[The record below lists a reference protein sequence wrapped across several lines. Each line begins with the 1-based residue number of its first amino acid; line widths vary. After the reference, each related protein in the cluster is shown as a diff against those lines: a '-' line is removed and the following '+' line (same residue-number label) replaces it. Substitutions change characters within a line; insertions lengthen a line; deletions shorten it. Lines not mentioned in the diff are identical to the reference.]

1 MLTELVFPDPQ
12 GYADL
17 ATLVRRA
24 KQADPGAA
32 VRLQASGGVLRAW
45 VGVLPGSGLLAD
57 GAAVGVRGIAL
68 AAPIT
73 GSTTQPSTT
82 QPSPTETSPTGPSTI
97 QPSTTERSNSG
108 ASTDLDLDLDLVCSA
123 AALLDRFA
131 RDGVGATSL
140 TLPTVSTYAA
150 WSGAL
155 PATGG
160 WASAGE
166 VSAADLIGAATSG
179 IAEIAEG
186 VGPAGTVAGARA
198 VEELRRRVWARPV
211 PARAV
216 EATGS
221 GLDRPAEAGAARGA
235 GVDRLVEPVGMRG
248 AEVDEPARNREAPS
262 AAVDVPAGAAFAA
275 YVLGFLP
282 DERAT
287 VRVWRNGR
295 WVRLQTQV
303 GHVVARP

>member
-1 MLTELVFPDPQ
+1 ELVFPDPQ

-68 AAPIT
+68 AAPIA
-73 GSTTQPSTT
+73 GSTT
-82 QPSPTETSPTGPSTI
+82 QPSPTETST
-97 QPSTTERSNSG
+97 
-108 ASTDLDLDLDLVCSA
+108 DLDLVCSA

-140 TLPTVSTYAA
+140 TLPTVSSYAA

-166 VSAADLIGAATSG
+166 VSAAELIGAATSG

-221 GLDRPAEAGAARGA
+221 GLDRLAEAGAARGG
-235 GVDRLVEPVGMRG
+235 GVERLVESAGMRG

>member
-82 QPSPTETSPTGPSTI
+82 ESSNTGAPI
-97 QPSTTERSNSG
+97 
-108 ASTDLDLDLDLVCSA
+108 DLDLDLVCSA

-166 VSAADLIGAATSG
+166 VTAADLIGAATSG

-221 GLDRPAEAGAARGA
+221 GLDRLAEAGAARGA
-235 GVDRLVEPVGMRG
+235 GVDGLVESAGMRG
-248 AEVDEPARNREAPS
+248 AEVDQPARNREAPS

>member
-1 MLTELVFPDPQ
+1 MLSELVFPDPQ

-68 AAPIT
+68 AAPIA
-73 GSTTQPSTT
+73 GSTT
-82 QPSPTETSPTGPSTI
+82 QPSPTETST
-97 QPSTTERSNSG
+97 
-108 ASTDLDLDLDLVCSA
+108 DLDLVCSA

-186 VGPAGTVAGARA
+186 VGPAGTEMCIRD
-198 VEELRRRVWARPV
+198 
-211 PARAV
+211 
-216 EATGS
+216 S
-221 GLDRPAEAGAARGA
+221 GG
-235 GVDRLVEPVGMRG
+235 
-248 AEVDEPARNREAPS
+248 
-262 AAVDVPAGAAFAA
+262 
-275 YVLGFLP
+275 
-282 DERAT
+282 
-287 VRVWRNGR
+287 
-295 WVRLQTQV
+295 
-303 GHVVARP
+303 

>member
-1 MLTELVFPDPQ
+1 MLSELVFPDPQ

-68 AAPIT
+68 AAPIA
-73 GSTTQPSTT
+73 GSTT
-82 QPSPTETSPTGPSTI
+82 QPSPTETST
-97 QPSTTERSNSG
+97 
-108 ASTDLDLDLDLVCSA
+108 DLDLVCSA

-166 VSAADLIGAATSG
+166 VTAADLIGAATSG

-221 GLDRPAEAGAARGA
+221 GLDRLAEAGAARGA
-235 GVDRLVEPVGMRG
+235 GVDGLVESAGMRG
-248 AEVDEPARNREAPS
+248 AEVDQPARNREAPS
-262 AAVDVPAGAAFAA
+262 AAVDIPAGAAFAA

>member
-1 MLTELVFPDPQ
+1 MLSELVFPDPQ

-68 AAPIT
+68 AAPIA
-73 GSTTQPSTT
+73 GSTT
-82 QPSPTETSPTGPSTI
+82 QPSPTETST
-97 QPSTTERSNSG
+97 
-108 ASTDLDLDLDLVCSA
+108 DLDLVCSA

-166 VSAADLIGAATSG
+166 VTAADLIGAATSG

-235 GVDRLVEPVGMRG
+235 GVDGLVESAGMRG
-248 AEVDEPARNREAPS
+248 AEVDQPARNREAPS
-262 AAVDVPAGAAFAA
+262 AAVDIPAGAAFAA

>member
-68 AAPIT
+68 AAPIA
-73 GSTTQPSTT
+73 GSTT
-82 QPSPTETSPTGPSTI
+82 QPSPTETST
-97 QPSTTERSNSG
+97 
-108 ASTDLDLDLDLVCSA
+108 DLDLVCSA

-166 VSAADLIGAATSG
+166 VTAADLIGAATSG

-221 GLDRPAEAGAARGA
+221 GLDRLAEAGAARGA
-235 GVDRLVEPVGMRG
+235 GVDGLVESAGMRG
-248 AEVDEPARNREAPS
+248 AEVDQPARNREAPS

>member
-68 AAPIT
+68 AAPIA
-73 GSTTQPSTT
+73 GSTT
-82 QPSPTETSPTGPSTI
+82 QPSPTETST
-97 QPSTTERSNSG
+97 
-108 ASTDLDLDLDLVCSA
+108 DLDLVCSA

-166 VSAADLIGAATSG
+166 VTAADLIGAATSG

-248 AEVDEPARNREAPS
+248 AEVDQPARNRDAPS

>member
-1 MLTELVFPDPQ
+1 MLSELVFPDPQ

-68 AAPIT
+68 AAPIA
-73 GSTTQPSTT
+73 GSTT
-82 QPSPTETSPTGPSTI
+82 QPSPTETST
-97 QPSTTERSNSG
+97 
-108 ASTDLDLDLDLVCSA
+108 DLDLVCSA
-123 AALLDRFA
+123 AALLERIA
-131 RDGVGATSL
+131 RDGVGATTL

-160 WASAGE
+160 WTPAGE
-166 VSAADLIGAATSG
+166 VSVADLVGAATSG

-186 VGPAGTVAGARA
+186 VGPSGPVAGARA
-198 VEELRRRVWARPV
+198 VEELRLRVWARPV
-211 PARAV
+211 PVRA
-216 EATGS
+216 
-221 GLDRPAEAGAARGA
+221 AAAPVA
-235 GVDRLVEPVGMRG
+235 GVH
-248 AEVDEPARNREAPS
+248 
-262 AAVDVPAGAAFAA
+262 VPAGAAFAA

-282 DERAT
+282 DSRAT

>member
-1 MLTELVFPDPQ
+1 MLSELVFPDPQ

-68 AAPIT
+68 AAPIA
-73 GSTTQPSTT
+73 GSTT
-82 QPSPTETSPTGPSTI
+82 QPSPTETST
-97 QPSTTERSNSG
+97 
-108 ASTDLDLDLDLVCSA
+108 DLDLVCSA

-221 GLDRPAEAGAARGA
+221 GLDRLAEAGAARGA
-235 GVDRLVEPVGMRG
+235 GVDGLVESAGMRG
-248 AEVDEPARNREAPS
+248 AEVDQPARNREAPS
-262 AAVDVPAGAAFAA
+262 AAVDIPAGAAFAA

>member
-1 MLTELVFPDPQ
+1 MLSELVFPDPQ

-68 AAPIT
+68 AAPIA
-73 GSTTQPSTT
+73 GSTT
-82 QPSPTETSPTGPSTI
+82 QPSPTETST
-97 QPSTTERSNSG
+97 
-108 ASTDLDLDLDLVCSA
+108 DLDLVCSA

-166 VSAADLIGAATSG
+166 VTAADLIGAATSG

-221 GLDRPAEAGAARGA
+221 GLDRLAEAGAARGA
-235 GVDRLVEPVGMRG
+235 GVDGLVESAGMRG
-248 AEVDEPARNREAPS
+248 AEVDQPARNREAPS

>member
-1 MLTELVFPDPQ
+1 MLSELVFPDPQ

-68 AAPIT
+68 AAPIA
-73 GSTTQPSTT
+73 GSTT
-82 QPSPTETSPTGPSTI
+82 QPSPTETST
-97 QPSTTERSNSG
+97 
-108 ASTDLDLDLDLVCSA
+108 DLDLVCSA

-166 VSAADLIGAATSG
+166 VTAADLIGAATSG

-221 GLDRPAEAGAARGA
+221 GLDRLAEAGAARGA
-235 GVDRLVEPVGMRG
+235 GVERLVESAGMRG

>member
-82 QPSPTETSPTGPSTI
+82 
-97 QPSTTERSNSG
+97 ERSNSG
-108 ASTDLDLDLDLVCSA
+108 ASTDLDLDLVCSA

-248 AEVDEPARNREAPS
+248 AEVDEPTRNREAPS

>member
-1 MLTELVFPDPQ
+1 MTPMLSELVFPDPQ

-68 AAPIT
+68 AAPIA
-73 GSTTQPSTT
+73 GSTT
-82 QPSPTETSPTGPSTI
+82 QPSPTETST
-97 QPSTTERSNSG
+97 
-108 ASTDLDLDLDLVCSA
+108 DLDLVCSA

-166 VSAADLIGAATSG
+166 VTAADLIGAATSG

-221 GLDRPAEAGAARGA
+221 GLDRLAEAGAARGA
-235 GVDRLVEPVGMRG
+235 GVDGLVESAGMRG
-248 AEVDEPARNREAPS
+248 AEVDQPARNREAPS
-262 AAVDVPAGAAFAA
+262 AAVDIPAGAAFAA

>member
-68 AAPIT
+68 AAPIA
-73 GSTTQPSTT
+73 GSTT
-82 QPSPTETSPTGPSTI
+82 QPSPTETST
-97 QPSTTERSNSG
+97 
-108 ASTDLDLDLDLVCSA
+108 DLDLVCSA

-221 GLDRPAEAGAARGA
+221 GLDRLAEAGAARGA
-235 GVDRLVEPVGMRG
+235 GVDRLVEPAGMRG

>member
-1 MLTELVFPDPQ
+1 MLSELVFPDPQ

-68 AAPIT
+68 AAPIA
-73 GSTTQPSTT
+73 GSTT
-82 QPSPTETSPTGPSTI
+82 QPSPTETST
-97 QPSTTERSNSG
+97 
-108 ASTDLDLDLDLVCSA
+108 DLDLVCSA

>member
-68 AAPIT
+68 AAPIA
-73 GSTTQPSTT
+73 GSTT
-82 QPSPTETSPTGPSTI
+82 QPSPTETST
-97 QPSTTERSNSG
+97 
-108 ASTDLDLDLDLVCSA
+108 DLDLVCSA

-221 GLDRPAEAGAARGA
+221 GLDRLAEAGAARGA
-235 GVDRLVEPVGMRG
+235 GVDGLVESAGMRG
-248 AEVDEPARNREAPS
+248 AEVDQPARNREAPS
-262 AAVDVPAGAAFAA
+262 AAVDIPAGAAFAA

>member
-24 KQADPGAA
+24 KQADPGAS
-32 VRLQASGGVLRAW
+32 VRLQASGGVLRVW

-68 AAPIT
+68 AAPIA
-73 GSTTQPSTT
+73 GSTT
-82 QPSPTETSPTGPSTI
+82 QPSPTETST
-97 QPSTTERSNSG
+97 
-108 ASTDLDLDLDLVCSA
+108 DLDLVCSA

-160 WASAGE
+160 GASAGE
-166 VSAADLIGAATSG
+166 GSAADLIGAATSG

>member
-1 MLTELVFPDPQ
+1 MLSELVFPDPQ

-68 AAPIT
+68 AAPIA
-73 GSTTQPSTT
+73 GSTT
-82 QPSPTETSPTGPSTI
+82 QPSPTETST
-97 QPSTTERSNSG
+97 
-108 ASTDLDLDLDLVCSA
+108 DLDLVCSA

-166 VSAADLIGAATSG
+166 VTAADLIGAATSG

-221 GLDRPAEAGAARGA
+221 GLDRLAEAGAARGG
-235 GVDRLVEPVGMRG
+235 GVERLVESAGMRG

>member
-1 MLTELVFPDPQ
+1 MSRSPTRRSCPTPEASLTPLLAGLSFPDPQ

-24 KQADPGAA
+24 QKADSDAA
-32 VRLQASGGVLRAW
+32 VRLQAAGGVLRVW
-45 VGVLPGSGLLAD
+45 VGVLPGRGLLAD

-68 AAPIT
+68 AGSAET
-73 GSTTQPSTT
+73 WSTGGSTVGGSSPVDATAGRST
-82 QPSPTETSPTGPSTI
+82 
-97 QPSTTERSNSG
+97 
-108 ASTDLDLDLDLVCSA
+108 DLDLDLVCSA
-123 AALLDRFA
+123 AALLERIA
-131 RDGVGATSL
+131 RDGVGATTL

-160 WASAGE
+160 WTPAGE
-166 VSAADLIGAATSG
+166 VSVADLVGAATSG

-186 VGPAGTVAGARA
+186 VGPSGPVAGARA
-198 VEELRRRVWARPV
+198 VEELRLRVWARPV
-211 PARAV
+211 PVRA
-216 EATGS
+216 
-221 GLDRPAEAGAARGA
+221 AAAPVA
-235 GVDRLVEPVGMRG
+235 GVH
-248 AEVDEPARNREAPS
+248 
-262 AAVDVPAGAAFAA
+262 VPAGAAFAA

-282 DERAT
+282 DSRAT

-295 WVRLQTQV
+295 WVRLQTRV

>member
-68 AAPIT
+68 AGPAE
-73 GSTTQPSTT
+73 GSTA
-82 QPSPTETSPTGPSTI
+82 G
-97 QPSTTERSNSG
+97 G
-108 ASTDLDLDLDLVCSA
+108 STDNDLDLVCSA
-123 AALLDRFA
+123 SALLDRFA

-166 VSAADLIGAATSG
+166 VTAADLIGAATSG

-216 EATGS
+216 GRGWPS
-221 GLDRPAEAGAARGA
+221 RPAGERAPGV
-235 GVDRLVEPVGMRG
+235 GVDVT
-248 AEVDEPARNREAPS
+248 
-262 AAVDVPAGAAFAA
+262 AGAAFAA

>member
-24 KQADPGAA
+24 KQADPGAS
-32 VRLQASGGVLRAW
+32 VRLQASGGVLRVW

-68 AAPIT
+68 AAPIA
-73 GSTTQPSTT
+73 GSTT
-82 QPSPTETSPTGPSTI
+82 QPSPTETST
-97 QPSTTERSNSG
+97 
-108 ASTDLDLDLDLVCSA
+108 DLDLVCSA

-166 VSAADLIGAATSG
+166 VTAADLIGAATSG

-275 YVLGFLP
+275 
-282 DERAT
+282 
-287 VRVWRNGR
+287 
-295 WVRLQTQV
+295 
-303 GHVVARP
+303 

>member
-1 MLTELVFPDPQ
+1 MLTELVFPDPA

-24 KQADPGAA
+24 KQADPDAA
-32 VRLQASGGVLRAW
+32 VRLQASGGVLRVW

-68 AAPIT
+68 AGPAE
-73 GSTTQPSTT
+73 GSTA
-82 QPSPTETSPTGPSTI
+82 G
-97 QPSTTERSNSG
+97 G
-108 ASTDLDLDLDLVCSA
+108 STDNDLDLVCSA
-123 AALLDRFA
+123 SALLDRFA
-131 RDGVGATSL
+131 RDGVGATSM
-140 TLPTVSTYAA
+140 TLPTVSAYAA

-160 WASAGE
+160 WTPAGVLSAS
-166 VSAADLIGAATSG
+166 DLIAAATSG
-179 IAEIAEG
+179 IAEISEG

-211 PARAV
+211 PVGAVGARD
-216 EATGS
+216 G
-221 GLDRPAEAGAARGA
+221 GA
-235 GVDRLVEPVGMRG
+235 GPPVTTI
-248 AEVDEPARNREAPS
+248 EAPGVG
-262 AAVDVPAGAAFAA
+262 VDVTAGAAFAA

-282 DERAT
+282 DAT
-287 VRVWRNGR
+287 ASIRVWRSGR

>member
-68 AAPIT
+68 AAPIA
-73 GSTTQPSTT
+73 GSTT
-82 QPSPTETSPTGPSTI
+82 QPSPTETST
-97 QPSTTERSNSG
+97 
-108 ASTDLDLDLDLVCSA
+108 DLDLVCSA

-166 VSAADLIGAATSG
+166 VTAADLIGAATSG

>member
-1 MLTELVFPDPQ
+1 MLSELVFPDPQ

-68 AAPIT
+68 AGAHEGSLTAGAPVT
-73 GSTTQPSTT
+73 
-82 QPSPTETSPTGPSTI
+82 
-97 QPSTTERSNSG
+97 
-108 ASTDLDLDLDLVCSA
+108 DLDLVCSA

-166 VSAADLIGAATSG
+166 VTAADLIGAATSG

>member
-1 MLTELVFPDPQ
+1 M
-12 GYADL
+12 
-17 ATLVRRA
+17 
-24 KQADPGAA
+24 
-32 VRLQASGGVLRAW
+32 
-45 VGVLPGSGLLAD
+45 
-57 GAAVGVRGIAL
+57 
-68 AAPIT
+68 
-73 GSTTQPSTT
+73 
-82 QPSPTETSPTGPSTI
+82 
-97 QPSTTERSNSG
+97 
-108 ASTDLDLDLDLVCSA
+108 
-123 AALLDRFA
+123 
-131 RDGVGATSL
+131 

-166 VSAADLIGAATSG
+166 VTAADLIGAATSG

-221 GLDRPAEAGAARGA
+221 GLDRLAEAGAARGA
-235 GVDRLVEPVGMRG
+235 GVDGLVESAGMRG
-248 AEVDEPARNREAPS
+248 AEVDQPARNREAPS
-262 AAVDVPAGAAFAA
+262 AAVDIPAGAAFAA

>member
-82 QPSPTETSPTGPSTI
+82 
-97 QPSTTERSNSG
+97 ERSNSG

-166 VSAADLIGAATSG
+166 VTAADLIGAATSG

>member
-1 MLTELVFPDPQ
+1 MTPMLSELVFPDPQ

-68 AAPIT
+68 AAPIA
-73 GSTTQPSTT
+73 GSTT
-82 QPSPTETSPTGPSTI
+82 QPSPTETST
-97 QPSTTERSNSG
+97 
-108 ASTDLDLDLDLVCSA
+108 DLDLVCSA

-166 VSAADLIGAATSG
+166 VTAADLIGAATSG

-235 GVDRLVEPVGMRG
+235 GVDGLVESAGMRG
-248 AEVDEPARNREAPS
+248 AEVDQPARNREAPS
-262 AAVDVPAGAAFAA
+262 AAVDIPAGAAFAA